1 MRVASLHHD
10 LQAQAFRL
18 LSKVRQ
24 WEHRQT
30 ISTSGHST
38 LGRHGRYRPNVM
50 SEMVKT
56 LLVVLDRRAGSVR
69 SIKSKTFFDMMESR
83 RKTSFIYY
91 RGSNTESNTR
101 DVVNFT
107 MRLCVPSQIMVVR
120 GRGHG
125 GREERMSESYA
136 GIVIRY
142 ELWPPLIFDHRQVM
156 SAYDG
161 EPQPTFFVRKHTCT
175 MLSRLPGV
183 CDATISFRWRAR

>member
-10 LQAQAFRL
+10 LQAQVFRL

-24 WEHRQT
+24 WGHRQT
-30 ISTSGHST
+30 TSTSGHST
-38 LGRHGRYRPNVM
+38 LGRHGKYRPNVM
-50 SEMVKT
+50 SEIVKI
-56 LLVVLDRRAGSVR
+56 LMVVLNFRAGCVR
-69 SIKSKTFFDMMESR
+69 SMKSRTSFDMTESR
-83 RKTSFIYY
+83 LKRSCADY
-91 RGSNTESNTR
+91 RGFNTESNIR